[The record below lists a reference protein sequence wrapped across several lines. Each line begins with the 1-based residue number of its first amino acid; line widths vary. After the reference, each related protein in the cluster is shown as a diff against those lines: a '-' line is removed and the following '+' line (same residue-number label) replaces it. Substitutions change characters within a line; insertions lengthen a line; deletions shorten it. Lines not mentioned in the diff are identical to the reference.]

1 MAAKLYLI
9 RHGIAAEREEFA
21 GPDAE
26 RPLTPAGKIKLIHL
40 GKSLRKLGIEFDE
53 ILTSPLVRAYET
65 ADLLWGL
72 KLCQQS
78 VKTVDFLAPAGDVGQ
93 ALAWLQPWQ
102 EQLVHLAWVGHEPDL
117 SQWAER
123 LVWGEAR
130 GRLRL
135 KKAGVIGL
143 ELPTAGELVGQC
155 QLFWLTAPG
164 LMLKQKT

>member
-9 RHGIAAEREEFA
+9 RHGIAVERDEFT

-26 RPLTPAGKIKLIHL
+26 RPLTPAGKTKLIHL

-53 ILTSPLVRAYET
+53 ILTSPLVRAQET

-72 KLCQQS
+72 KLCHQS
-78 VKTVDFLAPAGDVGQ
+78 VRTVDFLAPEGNMGQ
-93 ALAWLQPWQ
+93 ALAWLQLLQ
-102 EQLVHLAWVGHEPDL
+102 DQAVHLACVGHEPDL
-117 SQWAER
+117 SQWAEL
-123 LVWGEAR
+123 LVWGEVR
-130 GRLRL
+130 GKLRL

-143 ELPTAGELVGQC
+143 QLPPTGELVEQS

-164 LMLKQKT
+164 LMLK